1 MQNNQTTKARGDPN
15 GGGKVSKEKQ
25 YIDACQNCKLPV
37 SACKGTCSR
46 KQILKNGGK
55 Q

>member
-1 MQNNQTTKARGDPN
+1 MENNQTTKPRDDPE
-15 GGGKVSKEKQ
+15 GRRKSKGKQ
-25 YIDACQNCKLPV
+25 YIDACQNCKLPA

-55 Q
+55 K

>member
-1 MQNNQTTKARGDPN
+1 MKKKETTQ
-15 GGGKVSKEKQ
+15 KQ

-55 Q
+55 K

>member
-1 MQNNQTTKARGDPN
+1 MKKKETTQK
-15 GGGKVSKEKQ
+15 K

-37 SACKGTCSR
+37 KACKGTCTK